1 MLVPEVRFG
10 KRVSGSWKL
19 GWVLVVP
26 LSPILSC
33 MPDSVLKDAGALE
46 GAGFGML
53 LKKIK
58 ALHQK
63 ASGLPGLRLIPSL
76 RTLCGSGFFLHF
88 PKARHCCC
96 VLDSG
101 QALLQQLHFGG
112 RRSVLG

>member
-1 MLVPEVRFG
+1 M
-10 KRVSGSWKL
+10 
-19 GWVLVVP
+19 VP
-26 LSPILSC
+26 LSPTLSC
-33 MPDSVLKDAGALE
+33 IPDSVLKDAGDLE
-46 GAGFGML
+46 GAVFGML

-88 PKARHCCC
+88 SKAWHCCC

-101 QALLQQLHFGG
+101 QALPQQLHFGG